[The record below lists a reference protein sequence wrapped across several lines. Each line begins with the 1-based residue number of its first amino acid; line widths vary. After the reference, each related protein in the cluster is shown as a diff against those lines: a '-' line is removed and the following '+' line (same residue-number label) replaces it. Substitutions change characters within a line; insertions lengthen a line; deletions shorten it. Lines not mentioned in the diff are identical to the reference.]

1 MVYKQLTYEKRIEIK
16 AYFKLGYNQS
26 EIANLIDVNKSTISR
41 ELKNNSGLR
50 GYRPKQ
56 AQEKIND
63 RKKNARKN
71 IHFTDTVKERV
82 IFHLKQDWSPEQI
95 SNYLKINEDIHIS
108 HETIYQFIWADK
120 KTGGEH
126 YKHLRHTCKKR
137 KKRYGKKDHRGQIK
151 DRVSIDERPEIVDK
165 KERIGDW
172 EIDTIIGKNHQGA
185 LVSAVERKTQFSRI
199 QHVSTKE
206 AEQVTKTIIEILN
219 PFKDKVFTITVDN
232 GKEFALHKKIADKLK
247 TDVYFAHPYCSWER
261 GLNEQVNGLIRQYFP
276 KKYDFRNITKFDT
289 LFVENRLNNRP
300 RKLLKFEKPNDI
312 FLKSFFVALE
322 T

>member
-1 MVYKQLTYEKRIEIK
+1 MAYKQLTYEKRIEIK

-108 HETIYQFIWADK
+108 HETIYQFINLSGLTK
-120 KTGGEH
+120 K
-126 YKHLRHTCKKR
+126 LV
-137 KKRYGKKDHRGQIK
+137 
-151 DRVSIDERPEIVDK
+151 VSIINICVTPVKRERNDME
-165 KERIGDW
+165 
-172 EIDTIIGKNHQGA
+172 
-185 LVSAVERKTQFSRI
+185 
-199 QHVSTKE
+199 
-206 AEQVTKTIIEILN
+206 
-219 PFKDKVFTITVDN
+219 
-232 GKEFALHKKIADKLK
+232 KKII
-247 TDVYFAHPYCSWER
+247 VVR
-261 GLNEQVNGLIRQYFP
+261 
-276 KKYDFRNITKFDT
+276 
-289 LFVENRLNNRP
+289 
-300 RKLLKFEKPNDI
+300 
-312 FLKSFFVALE
+312 
-322 T
+322 